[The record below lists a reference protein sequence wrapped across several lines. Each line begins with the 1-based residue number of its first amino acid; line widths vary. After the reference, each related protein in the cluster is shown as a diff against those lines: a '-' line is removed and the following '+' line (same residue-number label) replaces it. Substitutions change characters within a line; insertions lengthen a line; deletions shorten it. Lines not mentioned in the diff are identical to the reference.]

1 MKIYTKQG
9 DEGHTTNILGEKF
22 LKSHDLMEL
31 QGSLDEINAAVGVL
45 RSKLF
50 NLSLEEKTYID
61 SLLKTIQYHLYE
73 TGIEVSYNFTE
84 IYYRR

>member
-31 QGSLDEINAAVGVL
+31 QVL
-45 RSKLF
+45 LMKLM
-50 NLSLEEKTYID
+50 
-61 SLLKTIQYHLYE
+61 QQ
-73 TGIEVSYNFTE
+73 
-84 IYYRR
+84 